1 MPRRAVDE
9 MTVATLNRLVREIDE
24 GRATPKLIRV
34 GGVGGLAL
42 NVRRRNYASGKAL
55 SASWLLRRTHEGRRR
70 DFALGAWP
78 EVGLAQARERARVL
92 MDKLWQGID
101 PAEERRAARV
111 AQATKVPTFRVAALD
126 YFNRQVR
133 GRINARDEA
142 KWMGDL
148 EAFAFAIIGD
158 EPVNRIETHHLMQ
171 IANQPHTRYGT
182 QQEIRLWESVP
193 ERAARCFK
201 KIEAILAAETRL
213 QHRAGENPAAWRG
226 HLSALLPK
234 PAKVRA
240 PGRQAA
246 LPYQHLP
253 AFMAALRARDP
264 SPSSRALEFLILT
277 AARSGE
283 VRGATWAEI
292 DLTQEL
298 WIIPAARM
306 KAGRDHRVALP
317 KAAVAVLKATPPIAK
332 TELIWPGLSLTAP
345 MSDAT
350 LAALVKK
357 LHVAEVKA
365 GRLGWSDPRSGRP
378 AVPHG
383 FRSSFRDWAAERTE
397 YPAEMAELALAHEV
411 GSAVERAYRRT
422 DLLERRRQMMEDWAT
437 FTLSEVGTEPRAV
450 G

>member
-9 MTVATLNRLVREIDE
+9 MPVATLNRLVREIDE
-24 GRATPKLIRV
+24 GRAKPKLIRV

-42 NVRRRNYASGKAL
+42 NVRRRKYGSGEAL

-70 DFALGAWP
+70 DFALGPWP
-78 EVGLAQARERARVL
+78 EVGLAQARERARAL

-101 PAEERRAARV
+101 PADERRAARA
-111 AQATKVPTFRVAALD
+111 AQPPAVPTFRVAALN

-133 GRINARDEA
+133 GRSNARDEA

-148 EAFAFAIIGD
+148 EAFAFAAIGD
-158 EPVNRIETHHLMQ
+158 EPVNKIETRHLMH

-182 QQEIRLWESVP
+182 QKTTRLWESVP
-193 ERAARCFK
+193 ARAARCVK

-213 QHRAGENPAAWRG
+213 GHRTGDNPAAWRD

-234 PAKVRA
+234 PASVKA

-246 LPYQHLP
+246 LPYQQLP
-253 AFMAALRARDP
+253 AFMAALRARDA

-283 VRGATWAEI
+283 VRGATWSEI
-292 DLTQEL
+292 DLMREL

-317 KAAVAVLKATPPIAK
+317 KAALAVLNATRPIAK
-332 TELIWPGLSLTAP
+332 TDLIWPGSSLRAP

-357 LHVAEVKA
+357 LHAAEMKA
-365 GRLGWSDPRSGRP
+365 GRPGWLDPRSGRP
-378 AVPHG
+378 VVPHG

-422 DLLERRRQMMEDWAT
+422 DMLERRRAMMEDWAA
-437 FTLSEVGTEPRAV
+437 FALSAVGTMLRVV

>member
-9 MTVATLNRLVREIDE
+9 MTVATLNKLVREIDE
-24 GRATPKLIRV
+24 GRAKPRLIRV

-42 NVRRRNYASGKAL
+42 NVRRRDYASGEAL
-55 SASWLLRRTHEGRRR
+55 SASWLLRRTHDGRRR

-78 EVGLAQARERARVL
+78 DVGLAQARERARRL

-101 PAEERRAARV
+101 PTEEKRAAR
-111 AQATKVPTFRVAALD
+111 AEKAPAAPTFRAAAQD

-148 EAFAFAIIGD
+148 ESFAFAFIGD
-158 EPVNRIETHHLMQ
+158 VPVDKIETQHLMQ
-171 IANQPHTRYGT
+171 IADQPHTKYGT
-182 QQEIRLWESVP
+182 KTETRLWESVP

-213 QHRAGENPAAWRG
+213 GHRSGDNPAAWRD

-234 PAKVRA
+234 PATVKA

-246 LPYQHLP
+246 LPYEQLP
-253 AFMAALRARDP
+253 GFMAALRAREP

-283 VRGATWAEI
+283 VRGATWSEI
-292 DLTQEL
+292 DLKRGL
-298 WIIPAARM
+298 WTIPAARM
-306 KAGRDHRVALP
+306 KASRDHRVALP
-317 KAAVAVLKATPPIAK
+317 EAAIAVLKATPPVAK
-332 TELIWPGLSLTAP
+332 TDLIWPGQSLDKP

-350 LAALVKK
+350 LAALLKK
-357 LHVAEVKA
+357 MHAAEVKA
-365 GRLGWSDPRSGRP
+365 GRAGWLDLRSGRP

-383 FRSSFRDWAAERTE
+383 FRSTFRDWAAERTE
-397 YPAEMAELALAHEV
+397 YPAEMAELALAHDV

-422 DLLERRRQMMEDWAT
+422 DMLERRRGMMEDWAAYA
-437 FTLSEVGTEPRAV
+437 LSAVGPGLRAV